1 MIKANEYYPE
11 SVPHPGIDLNEKLE
25 EINMGPKE
33 FSIRTGKPEKTISAI
48 LKGKSSLTPDMAVQF
63 EKVLNIPARFWL
75 QRQYQYNEYIARIKE
90 FSNIKKEIP
99 YLNKF
104 PIIDMIRLN
113 WISDIKNNNELVLQ
127 LLVFFGL
134 ASFKNWENYYLK
146 KKLKVNF
153 RISLKHENNPYAV
166 SAWLRKGELQALE
179 MKSEKYSIK
188 KLKKIL
194 PDLKNIMVNNPDNIF
209 SEIQNLCLKAG
220 LKVIYTN
227 CLPKAPLN
235 GVTRWIGDNPIIQLS
250 DRYKRY
256 DIFWFTFF
264 HEIGH
269 LLLHGKKDIFIE
281 TIKSSLKKDNK
292 EREADEF
299 AIKWTLSSEEENEI
313 LKKEKLNYDDIFNF
327 AKKFNTHH
335 SIIIGRL
342 QHRGYI
348 KPYIGKELLFPLNF
362 NDIS

>member
-1 MIKANEYYPE
+1 MKKTNEYYPE

-33 FSIRTGKPEKTISAI
+33 FSIRTGKPEKTVSAI
-48 LKGKSSLTPDMAVQF
+48 LKGNSSITPDMAVQF

-75 QRQYQYNEYIARIKE
+75 QRQYHFNEYIARIKE
-90 FSNIKKEIP
+90 FSNIQKEIP
-99 YLNKF
+99 YLKNF
-104 PIIDMIRLN
+104 PIKDMIRLM
-113 WISDIKNNNELVLQ
+113 WISDADNKNELVLQ
-127 LLVFFGL
+127 LLAFFGL

-146 KKLKVNF
+146 RKLKVKF

-166 SAWLRKGELQALE
+166 SVWLRKGELQALE
-179 MKSEKYSIK
+179 MKTEKYSPK
-188 KLKKIL
+188 KLNKIL
-194 PDLKNIMVNNPDNIF
+194 PDLKNIMVKNPNNIF
-209 SEIQNLCLKAG
+209 DEIQYLCQNAG
-220 LKVIYTN
+220 VKVIFTH

-235 GVTRWIGDNPIIQLS
+235 GVTRWIGENPIIQLS

-281 TIKSSLKKDNK
+281 TINSSLKKDNK
-292 EREADEF
+292 EKEADEF
-299 AIKWTLSSEEENEI
+299 AINCTLTSEEEKEI
-313 LKKEKLNYDDIFNF
+313 LKKENLNYDDIFNF

-342 QHRGYI
+342 QHRGFINHYT
-348 KPYIGKELLFPLNF
+348 GKDLLFPLNF
-362 NDIS
+362 NDID